1 MQIKVKFE
9 YYMISIFA
17 CEMLMAVF
25 ILNSKWDVDIAAGIT
40 PQSQTSW
47 ILRKNQ
53 QDHDWTYDQRAKSN
67 LE

>member
-25 ILNSKWDVDIAAGIT
+25 ILNSKWEVDIAEGIT
-40 PQSQTSW
+40 PQSQTPL
-47 ILRKNQ
+47 ILKKGSVVGPRLNMPP
-53 QDHDWTYDQRAKSN
+53 TG
-67 LE
+67 